1 MWLMRTKD
9 LTGNPQV
16 LGVVVDVMK
25 KTGVTEIQVSSLWR
39 NSEGSPHKEGLGID
53 ITAATRDG
61 VTVRF
66 NNSAVGS
73 QSEEVM
79 RIRDDI
85 YNAFVSDERVSQA
98 LDPWRLESR
107 GETSYSLENKWQNV
121 YNTYLLPR
129 GISLSEYND
138 ATSQQQL
145 RWVENDS
152 QRKNMLLHRNHL
164 HVSIVKAK

>member
-1 MWLMRTKD
+1 
-9 LTGNPQV
+9 V
-16 LGVVVDVMK
+16 
-25 KTGVTEIQVSSLWR
+25 
-39 NSEGSPHKEGLGID
+39 GID
-53 ITAATRDG
+53 ITAATRNG

-66 NNSAVGS
+66 NNSTVGS
-73 QSEEVM
+73 QSEEAM

-85 YNAFVSDERVSQA
+85 YNAFVSDERVGQTR
-98 LDPWRLESR
+98 DPWRLESR

-129 GISLSEYND
+129 GISLFEYND

>member
-1 MWLMRTKD
+1 MKD
-9 LTGNPQV
+9 LTANFHV
-16 LGVVVDVMK
+16 LGVVVDVMRES
-25 KTGVTEIQVSSLWR
+25 GVTEIQVSSLWR
-39 NSEGSPHKEGLGID
+39 NSVNSPHKQGMAID
-53 ITAATRDG
+53 ITAATRNG
-61 VTVRF
+61 VTVRL
-66 NNSAVGS
+66 NNDTAGT
-73 QSEEVM
+73 QSEEAM

-85 YNAFVSDERVSQA
+85 YNAFVNDERVSQA